1 MSTGRRIAILAVVIA
16 VVAAAFL
23 LREARRP
30 GPGVGGAESAVV
42 DRTAGSENDRL
53 PRLLDLGSDQCI
65 PCKMMVPILK
75 ELKEEYASAF
85 EVEVIDVRKNR
96 DVGEEFG
103 IKIIPTQIFFDA
115 SGQELFR
122 NQGFM
127 SKEDILRK
135 WQELGVDV
143 EPSGS

>member
-1 MSTGRRIAILAVVIA
+1 MSRGRRLAILALVLA
-16 VVAAAFL
+16 VFVAAFFM
-23 LREARRP
+23 RQMRRSAP
-30 GPGVGGAESAVV
+30 GPDGADSAIV
-42 DRTAGSENDRL
+42 DGTGASQNAQL

-96 DVGEEFG
+96 AVGEEFG
-103 IKIIPTQIFFDA
+103 IRVIPTQIFFDA
-115 SGQELFR
+115 SGKEIFR
-122 NQGFM
+122 NQGFI
-127 SKEDILRK
+127 SKEDILQK

-143 EPSGS
+143 ESSDS